1 MIVRPF
7 DTPFVVKEPVMA
19 SSILTS
25 PSTFPDNV
33 TDPLTSPITFT
44 GPLTSPFTFTGPLI
58 FPFTVIP
65 SIPVIEPA
73 ETEPIEPYVVIAPV
87 MAAFASFNV
96 ISPSILPDVT
106 IISPITEPTLIAVSS
121 ELYPTLPET
130 SNEFNA
136 PPITTGALTLLVIVI
151 PTSPIPVIEPAET
164 EPTEPDVVI
173 APVIELAETEPTEP
187 DVVIA
192 PVIAAFGA
200 FSVISPLMLPNT

>member
-33 TDPLTSPITFT
+33 TD
-44 GPLTSPFTFTGPLI
+44 PLTSPFTFTGPLI

-87 MAAFASFNV
+87 IAAFASFNV
-96 ISPSILPDVT
+96 ISPSMLPDVT
-106 IISPITEPTLIAVSS
+106 IISPIIEPTLIAVSS
-121 ELYPTLPET
+121 GLYPTLPET
-130 SNEFNA
+130 SNELSD
-136 PPITTGALTLLVIVI
+136 PVIIIGCLTL
-151 PTSPIPVIEPAET
+151 PVILIGPYVA
-164 EPTEPDVVI
+164 VGV
-173 APVIELAETEPTEP
+173 A
-187 DVVIA
+187 
-192 PVIAAFGA
+192 
-200 FSVISPLMLPNT
+200 SNS